1 MLWLRDT
8 SMIRIRF
15 DLLQNGR
22 HGPHHRQRPHQRV
35 LWVLE
40 LKICCPLLAA
50 CVQLQTHKFPFPFDT
65 WQPIKL
71 VKKYSNKG
79 QQPLAGQR
87 LGLVTGGLRLET
99 RDWHCNWDRDW
110 DENWIWQLQVRRAE
124 LSRAAKGEKENRNTR
139 TVSKM
144 VKSASQSLEAAH
156 IKNAGSLFSV
166 CFERRMISDFFSFWV
181 LCILFRFA
189 FGFFFWFWVRFCC
202 EIKENGGIKLSVGHG
217 IRFYGVHPELIIQI
231 PLIRH

>member
-8 SMIRIRF
+8 SMMRIRF

-87 LGLVTGGLRLET
+87 LGLVTGGWRLKT
-99 RDWHCNWDRDW
+99 GDW

-156 IKNAGSLFSV
+156 IKTRVPFFPFVTNA
-166 CFERRMISDFFSFWV
+166 EWYQISFH
-181 LCILFRFA
+181 
-189 FGFFFWFWVRFCC
+189 FGFFVFCFVSPLVFFFFWILGSVLVRDNGKWRHR
-202 EIKENGGIKLSVGHG
+202 IKCRARHSFLWSPPRAHYTNPID
-217 IRFYGVHPELIIQI
+217 P
-231 PLIRH
+231 PLKCIS